1 MKLKTGIV
9 KYGHF
14 IPAPLNQRNEERSF
28 MRKTNIFRFIDHII
42 KMGSASGNKRI
53 LYALGN
59 ILIMALGV
67 LFAFCIKWLFTGVG
81 DGTINFFAGLLGII
95 LCIPLTVLCFLQGF
109 VAQVALVFI
118 AGIGIFHRGERFGNF
133 LSFLIALATTV
144 GVIIVLIVY
153 LGGV

>member
-1 MKLKTGIV
+1 
-9 KYGHF
+9 
-14 IPAPLNQRNEERSF
+14 

-59 ILIMALGV
+59 IVIMALGV
-67 LFAFCIKWLFTGVG
+67 LFALCVKWLFTGID
-81 DGTINFFAGLLGII
+81 DGTVNFIAGLFGII
-95 LCIPLTVLCFLQGF
+95 LCIPLTILCFLQGF

-133 LSFLIALATTV
+133 LSFLIAV
-144 GVIIVLIVY
+144 GTIAAVIVAIAMLI
-153 LGGV
+153 GGA